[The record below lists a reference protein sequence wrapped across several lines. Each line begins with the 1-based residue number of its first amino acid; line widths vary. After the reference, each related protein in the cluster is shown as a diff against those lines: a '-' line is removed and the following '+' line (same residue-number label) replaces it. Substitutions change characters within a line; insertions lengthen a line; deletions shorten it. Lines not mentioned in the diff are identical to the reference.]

1 MEHVHERDFGFF
13 IWAIPG
19 FLLVFGFYSGFTIGI
34 PFLILGLGLFAYLL
48 SRGPVWPADLGLL
61 AGLGLGSLS
70 FAAIAIGSGDYPVS
84 PWLEIGLGLVGLSG
98 AAFWWLRCRPA
109 QP

>member
-1 MEHVHERDFGFF
+1 MEHQHDRDFGFF

-19 FLLVFGFYSGFTIGI
+19 FLLVFGSYSGFTIGI
-34 PFLILGLGLFAYLL
+34 PFIAIGLVLFGYLWG
-48 SRGPVWPADLGLL
+48 RGSEWPADLGFL

-70 FAAIAIGSGDYPVS
+70 FAAIAVGSGDYPVS
-84 PWLEIGLGLVGLSG
+84 PWLEIGLALVGLSS

-109 QP
+109 QT